1 MGSDSCALIT
11 DGRFSGSNRG
21 CFVGHISPEAS
32 EFGSIAT
39 VQNDDEILIDIPNK
53 KISLLVSDEEI
64 EKRKSV
70 LKPIEKGVPSGVLS
84 RYKKYS
90 KSPRRGFPLHQPHP
104 RTALKESPI

>member
-1 MGSDSCALIT
+1 MLRLIN
-11 DGRFSGSNRG
+11 RRSFSGSNRG
-21 CFVGHISPEAS
+21 CFGRHISPEGKRV
-32 EFGSIAT
+32 GSIAT

-90 KSPRRGFPLHQPHP
+90 KSASEG
-104 RTALKESPI
+104 AVIE